1 MNMPDLMRNLKAAWV
16 KKMVDLVIK
25 SAGDE
30 IERENLEE
38 LVRKR
43 VNFLEYIKSKP
54 KYWEIAM
61 KVAKSARDSGIVFDM
76 QDVKDGTIAGL
87 KMIHREGIDI
97 DDEVIE
103 WFYGNLKELV
113 KELFGL
119 REA

>member
-1 MNMPDLMRNLKAAWV
+1 MNMPDLMRNLKAVWV
-16 KKMVDLVIK
+16 KKMVDLIME
-25 SAGDE
+25 SAKDE
-30 IERENLEE
+30 IEQESLEE

-43 VNFLEYIKSKP
+43 INFLEYIKSKP

-61 KVAKSARDSGIVFDM
+61 KVAKSARDSGIIFDM

-87 KMIHREGIDI
+87 KMIQQEGINV

-113 KELFGL
+113 RELFGL
-119 REA
+119 KEA